1 MSEYTIK
8 SFLWQLLNGVAYLH
22 ANWVMHRDLKP
33 ANILVTANGVVKVG
47 KTWNRRSM
55 ERLGKNRPIWKRLTR
70 LYSLTLWIG
79 DLGLARLF
87 YKPLQPLFNGDK
99 VVVTIWYRA
108 PELLLGSR
116 HYTKAIDIWAIG
128 CIFAELITL
137 RPIFKGE
144 EAKVENKKTVPFQKN
159 QLQKIFDILGNPTS
173 KAPSSVI
180 FFGLISWCYHDIT
193 RRIILTR
200 FFLIDLVC
208 LEERWPTIDQQPE
221 YPNLASFRQ

>member
-1 MSEYTIK
+1 M
-8 SFLWQLLNGVAYLH
+8 
-22 ANWVMHRDLKP
+22 
-33 ANILVTANGVVKVG
+33 
-47 KTWNRRSM
+47 
-55 ERLGKNRPIWKRLTR
+55 
-70 LYSLTLWIG
+70 
-79 DLGLARLF
+79 ARLF

-173 KAPSSVI
+173 KSPCLLT
-180 FFGLISWCYHDIT
+180 FSWSC
-193 RRIILTR
+193 
-200 FFLIDLVC
+200 
-208 LEERWPTIDQQPE
+208 
-221 YPNLASFRQ
+221 

>member
-1 MSEYTIK
+1 MAA
-8 SFLWQLLNGVAYLH
+8 L
-22 ANWVMHRDLKP
+22 
-33 ANILVTANGVVKVG
+33 
-47 KTWNRRSM
+47 
-55 ERLGKNRPIWKRLTR
+55 
-70 LYSLTLWIG
+70 IG

-87 YKPLQPLFNGDK
+87 HKPLQPLFNGDK

-173 KAPSSVI
+173 KVLSA
-180 FFGLISWCYHDIT
+180 T
-193 RRIILTR
+193 
-200 FFLIDLVC
+200 
-208 LEERWPTIDQQPE
+208 
-221 YPNLASFRQ
+221 ASIMNDECSG

>member
-1 MSEYTIK
+1 MILSLSISLPSLKQKELNMNSLFI
-8 SFLWQLLNGVAYLH
+8 FL
-22 ANWVMHRDLKP
+22 
-33 ANILVTANGVVKVG
+33 
-47 KTWNRRSM
+47 
-55 ERLGKNRPIWKRLTR
+55 
-70 LYSLTLWIG
+70 G
-79 DLGLARLF
+79 DLGLARMF

-173 KAPSSVI
+173 ME
-180 FFGLISWCYHDIT
+180 LMNWY
-193 RRIILTR
+193 
-200 FFLIDLVC
+200 FLMKCDLVSLTLFLFC
-208 LEERWPTIDQQPE
+208 CQ
-221 YPNLASFRQ
+221 

>member
-1 MSEYTIK
+1 LVRKEQSCLAISPSLAKEIEP
-8 SFLWQLLNGVAYLH
+8 SIDFFLL
-22 ANWVMHRDLKP
+22 R
-33 ANILVTANGVVKVG
+33 IL
-47 KTWNRRSM
+47 
-55 ERLGKNRPIWKRLTR
+55 
-70 LYSLTLWIG
+70 G
-79 DLGLARLF
+79 DLGLARMF

-173 KAPSSVI
+173 MDS
-180 FFGLISWCYHDIT
+180 
-193 RRIILTR
+193 
-200 FFLIDLVC
+200 
-208 LEERWPTIDQQPE
+208 
-221 YPNLASFRQ
+221 